1 VTEIPPIKMTQLEA
15 GAAVRTI
22 ELAELPVILGRQ
34 PIRGIAIVHA
44 TISREHARLFE
55 AGGALTVAD
64 LNSSNG
70 TFVNGERVTR
80 RTLRPGDVLRL
91 GEIELRYE
99 AAPAAPHSTHAPQ
112 APMDRAKPAAA
123 TGVPSAAELFGD
135 DDDGGIR
142 LDDSHVGSGSGAPG
156 FPGHGDPTSTI
167 IQRPSPLFAGPTGP
181 AAPPSS
187 VYRDAA
193 PRPLDPARK
202 GTVLTADLAQQ
213 SGLRRLLTVFV
224 AIALAAAI
232 FLGVMK
238 LTEEVAPEGPP
249 PGAVPI
255 DPQDDALDEDR

>member
-80 RTLRPGDVLRL
+80 RTLQPGDVLRL

-99 AAPAAPHSTHAPQ
+99 AEAPARNERQTPVGKA
-112 APMDRAKPAAA
+112 
-123 TGVPSAAELFGD
+123 GIPSAAELFGD
-135 DDDGGIR
+135 DGEGDGGIR
-142 LDDSHVGSGSGAPG
+142 LDDSHVGSRSGAPG
-156 FPGHGDPTSTI
+156 FPGHADPTSTI

-238 LTEEVAPEGPP
+238 LTEEVAPEGLP